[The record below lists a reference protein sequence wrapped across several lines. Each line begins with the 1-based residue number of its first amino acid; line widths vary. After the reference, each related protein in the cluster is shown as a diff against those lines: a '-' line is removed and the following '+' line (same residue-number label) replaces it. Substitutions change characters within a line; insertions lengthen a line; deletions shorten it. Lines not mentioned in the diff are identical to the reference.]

1 MQALAGRFAMDKH
14 IISSEGFKLEKH
26 EVEHFS
32 ELESVIKNFTEDYD
46 IKNTLIKVGN
56 LYEALVCARLN
67 SINFG
72 IYQKSISIS
81 SLADYLHSRLKKE
94 CRKAWK
100 HNKSFYVKFNSP
112 QTKQQNFDLMGDSYV
127 ETHNYNF
134 F

>member
-1 MQALAGRFAMDKH
+1 MDKH

-46 IKNTLIKVGN
+46 IKVKLIKVGN
-56 LYEALVCARLN
+56 LYEALVWARLN

-112 QTKQQNFDLMGDSYV
+112 QTKQPHFDLMGDSYV